1 MSDNDVVS
9 GTFRALVESADR
21 KFARVRDVPA
31 YGRVHNQHYFHKVFK
46 AYMRLWKYQQEKRSK
61 LIEAGLNRWEIGEI
75 ASRIGQL
82 YFGQYMRTS
91 EARFLVEAYV
101 FYEAILSRSYFEGS
115 NSSSKAFGKK
125 DLGVRFKELRFYA
138 RFLLVSLILN
148 RTEMVQLL
156 AERFKALVDDCKANY
171 RDDKPVFTLIGEKDG
186 SEANQGQSK
195 NEVNGCVLS
204 IVETNFKEWRLVV
217 QEIVRFMKVDTAFMN
232 VRPLRYS
239 ALFDSHPSSLPYV
252 ARFHA
257 KRVLKFQD
265 ALLTSYH
272 RNEVKFAELTL
283 DTYRMLQCLEWEP
296 SGSFYQ
302 KRAVESKGN
311 GTFIDHSGA
320 SAASGVIDMNL
331 AADMTDPTLPP
342 NPRKAVIYRPSVTH
356 LIAVMATICE
366 ELPLDS
372 IMLVYLS
379 ASGKASRNN
388 VTQAYNSGGS
398 HKSSKNK
405 VPLPAQNNSMPESCI
420 NNKGESSGYYD
431 QYLWFGPRGNGGLS
445 NLYPGDIIPFTRRPL
460 FLIIDSDNSHAFKAV
475 PFLHYMFDPGVA
487 LLQMQL
493 FSWCLAI
500 LMESEKLSTT
510 HGVLHGAERG
520 ETAALFLS
528 PLRPAFKNPAD
539 ADLMQNGS
547 QFTFFLTAPLSA
559 FCHLVGFSSS
569 DTEAEVYNNAES
581 ILSATFSEW
590 EVILCTS
597 TSLDLVWAQ
606 VISDPFLRRLILRYS
621 SFHLARDYKATDSA
635 VLSFFCPPED
645 SEQYLPI
652 CLPLLPISVSPDS
665 EVVQSAVHRLAKH
678 LSVSDFF
685 HFVDT

>member
-171 RDDKPVFTLIGEKDG
+171 R
-186 SEANQGQSK
+186 
-195 NEVNGCVLS
+195 
-204 IVETNFKEWRLVV
+204 ETNFKEWRLVV

-239 ALFDSHPSSLPYV
+239 TLFDSHPSSLPYV

-302 KRAVESKGN
+302 KRAVESKEN

-379 ASGKASRNN
+379 ASGKAGRNN
-388 VTQAYNSGGS
+388 VTQVYNSGGS

-420 NNKGESSGYYD
+420 NHKGESSGYYD

-460 FLIIDSDNSHAFKAV
+460 FLIIDSDNSHAFKA
-475 PFLHYMFDPGVA
+475 
-487 LLQMQL
+487 
-493 FSWCLAI
+493 
-500 LMESEKLSTT
+500 
-510 HGVLHGAERG
+510 LHGAERG

-539 ADLMQNGS
+539 ADFTQNGS

-559 FCHLVGFSSS
+559 FCQLVGFSPS
-569 DTEAEVYNNAES
+569 DTEAEVYNDAES
-581 ILSATFSEW
+581 ILSAAFSEW

-606 VISDPFLRRLILRYS
+606 VISDPFLRRLILR
-621 SFHLARDYKATDSA
+621 FIFCRA